1 MALYQGSVWLYPKNL
16 NIFPIFPNLTLFLP
30 CFNSFSSYI
39 QSGYSQLIISE
50 AITYIKYS
58 YIVMSHYLTKRLFCV
73 AFKFDL
79 KLLLLNRA
87 YLKILFKG
95 ILSLSK

>member
-1 MALYQGSVWLYPKNL
+1 
-16 NIFPIFPNLTLFLP
+16 
-30 CFNSFSSYI
+30 
-39 QSGYSQLIISE
+39 
-50 AITYIKYS
+50 
-58 YIVMSHYLTKRLFCV
+58 MSHYLTKRLFRV